1 MDIHQTVTDYITST
15 LLAQNGAA
23 ALGPDDNLLLSGM
36 VDSLGVMQLVKFVED
51 QFAIKVQPGEVTLK
65 NFKTVNAIAGFVG
78 RKTAG

>member
-23 ALGPDDNLLLSGM
+23 ALGLDDNLLLSGM